1 MQGPLGYDLMGRK
14 NSAGKS
20 CKSNLLNYTNVIIAT
35 QEKESFMIEE
45 EKEVLVSCISAG
57 PKECLKIWETSS
69 NPHCDRDFFLFLS
82 HTASFWN
89 IITHW
94 TSPDDLTEKTVF

>member
-20 CKSNLLNYTNVIIAT
+20 CKSNLLNYYTNVIIAT

-45 EKEVLVSCISAG
+45 EKEVLVSYISVG
-57 PKECLKIWETSS
+57 P
-69 NPHCDRDFFLFLS
+69 
-82 HTASFWN
+82 
-89 IITHW
+89 
-94 TSPDDLTEKTVF
+94 

>member
-45 EKEVLVSCISAG
+45 EKEVLVSYISAG
-57 PKECLKIWETSS
+57 P
-69 NPHCDRDFFLFLS
+69 
-82 HTASFWN
+82 
-89 IITHW
+89 
-94 TSPDDLTEKTVF
+94 

>member
-45 EKEVLVSCISAG
+45 EKEVLVSCISAVCRAVG
-57 PKECLKIWETSS
+57 MSENLGDK
-69 NPHCDRDFFLFLS
+69 
-82 HTASFWN
+82 
-89 IITHW
+89 
-94 TSPDDLTEKTVF
+94 

>member
-69 NPHCDRDFFLFLS
+69 NPHCDRDFFCFYPTLRPS
-82 HTASFWN
+82 G
-89 IITHW
+89 
-94 TSPDDLTEKTVF
+94 TSLLIGLPLMI